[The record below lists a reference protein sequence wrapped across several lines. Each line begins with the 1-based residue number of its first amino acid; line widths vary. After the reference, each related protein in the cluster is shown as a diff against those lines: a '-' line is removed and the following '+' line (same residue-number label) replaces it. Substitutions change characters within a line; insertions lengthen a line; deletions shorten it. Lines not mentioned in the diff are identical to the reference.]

1 MSMARSAAQRQR
13 YVQATQRW
21 RERLERG
28 AIVLPVE
35 VDGELFDLM
44 ARLRLLEPRRATDR
58 RATADALGKL
68 LRFALGA
75 LKRELGSR

>member
-1 MSMARSAAQRQR
+1 MVKSPAQRQR

-28 AIVLPVE
+28 AIVLPIE
-35 VDGELFDLM
+35 VDGEVFDLM
-44 ARLRLLEPRRATDR
+44 ARLRLLEPSRATDR

-68 LRFALGA
+68 LRLALGA
-75 LKRELGSR
+75 LKRELTSHS

>member
-1 MSMARSAAQRQR
+1 MVEKTAAFRQR
-13 YVQATQRW
+13 RVQDTQRW

-28 AIVLPVE
+28 AIVLPIE

-44 ARLRLLEPRRATDR
+44 ARLRLLEPSRATDR
-58 RATADALGKL
+58 RATVDALEKL
-68 LRFALGA
+68 LRLALGA

>member
-1 MSMARSAAQRQR
+1 MTKTAAQRAQR
-13 YVQATQRW
+13 VADVRAW
-21 RERLERG
+21 RARQKRG

-35 VDGELFDLM
+35 VDGELFNLM
-44 ARLRLLEPRRATDR
+44 CRLRLLEPARETDR

-68 LRFALGA
+68 LRRALGA